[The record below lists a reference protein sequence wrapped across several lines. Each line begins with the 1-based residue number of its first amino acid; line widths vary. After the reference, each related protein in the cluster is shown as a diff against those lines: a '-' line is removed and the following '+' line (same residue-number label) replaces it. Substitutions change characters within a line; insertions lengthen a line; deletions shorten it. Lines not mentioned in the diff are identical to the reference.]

1 MSILDTFDPAQSAVI
16 NPSSKSRDGMRR
28 LDAIVINFSWKI
40 MDALLEQ
47 DLLEVVAPDV
57 IQCVSG
63 NCTMYAFRGTNIGII
78 QTQVGAPYTA
88 SLMEDAAVVFSCSKF
103 VLFGSCGGLDNAQTY
118 GKLIVPTA
126 SYRDEGVS
134 YHYVPAADFIGHP
147 GHKTVE
153 NILTRLNIPYAKGK
167 NWTTDAFYRE
177 TRRNVELRKAA
188 GCISVDMEA
197 SACQA
202 VADFRGFDLY
212 AFFYSADNLDRDAW
226 DEGILVSIGL
236 DERLTHVCIALE
248 IAKYITEDTHE

>member
-1 MSILDTFDPAQSAVI
+1 MSIIHTYDPDRDAVI
-16 NPSSKSRDGMRR
+16 NPAGKARDGMPK
-28 LDAIVINFSWKI
+28 LDAIIVNFSYEI

-57 IQCVSG
+57 IRCVSK
-63 NCTMYAFRGTNIGII
+63 NETMYVFKGTNIGVI

-88 SLMEDAAVVFSCSKF
+88 SLMEDAAVIFSCKNF
-103 VLFGSCGGLDNAQTY
+103 ILFGAAGGLDSAQTY

-134 YHYVPAADFIGHP
+134 YHYLPAADFIDVPNHHVVG
-147 GHKTVE
+147 KV
-153 NILTRLNIPYAKGK
+153 LDRLNIPYAKGK

-177 TRRNVELRKAA
+177 TRRNVQLRQAA
-188 GCISVDMEA
+188 GCISVDMEL

-202 VADFRGFDLY
+202 VADFRGYQLY
-212 AFFYSADNLDRDAW
+212 AFFYSADNLDHEDW

-236 DERLTHVCIALE
+236 DERLTHFYIALE
-248 IAKYITEDTHE
+248 IAKTITEANHE

>member
-1 MSILDTFDPAQSAVI
+1 MSIETTFDPERTAVI
-16 NPSSKSRDGMRR
+16 NPSGKARPGMRK
-28 LDAIVINFSWKI
+28 LDSIIINFSYKI

-57 IQCVSG
+57 IQCVSK
-63 NCTMYAFRGTNIGII
+63 NETMYAFRGTNIGVI

-88 SLMEDAAVVFSCSKF
+88 SLMEDAAVIFACDKF
-103 VLFGSCGGLDNAQTY
+103 VLFGAAGGLDSAQTY

-134 YHYVPAADFIGHP
+134 YHYIPAADFIDIP
-147 GHKTVE
+147 GHETVE
-153 NILTRLNIPYAKGK
+153 KVLTRLNIPFAKGK

-177 TRRNVELRKAA
+177 TRRNVERRKAA
-188 GCISVDMEA
+188 GCISVDMEL

-202 VADFRGFDLY
+202 VAAFRGYALY
-212 AFFYSADNLDRDAW
+212 PFFYSADNLDHDSW

-236 DERLTHVCIALE
+236 DERLTHLFIALE
-248 IAKYITEDTHE
+248 IAKYVTEATNE